1 MWKSLASW
9 SLKNRRYDQTE
20 FATFESDVLAE
31 NEGIMFVFKN
41 YDFHLASQPNAGV
54 YHVKFPVSPTT
65 SVVRKEEEMERASTL
80 ASLRYVISPRSV
92 AVIGASRQTG
102 TIGNLLLKCILDGGF
117 SGTVYPVNPNAE
129 AVISVKAY
137 PTIMDIPDSVEMAVI
152 AVPASLVTKVADECG
167 RKGVRAIVVIS
178 DGFGER
184 GPEGAT
190 RERGLREI
198 TLGYGMRLVGPNCMG
213 LINTDPAVSLNAT
226 FSPVY
231 PPRGNVAFLSQS
243 GALGLSI
250 LDYASKLN
258 MGMSSFVSVGNRAD
272 ISSNDLLQYWEEDPV
287 TRVILLYLESFGNPR
302 KFGRIAR
309 RVSLVKPI
317 VAMKG
322 GRTPAGSRA
331 ASSHTGAL
339 ATPEIA
345 SEALFR
351 QAGIIRVDTLEELFD
366 VATLLSNQPL
376 PEGKRVAIITN
387 GGGPGI
393 LAADACEQHGLALR
407 EFPKVTLEKLRRVI
421 KREAGLGN
429 PLDLTA
435 GATAQEFEG
444 TLKTLANDISNDAVI
459 AIFIPPVTVDREAMT
474 RAISR
479 VGRLFHRRRKPLIA
493 CFMGERGFKAN
504 LGAEGK
510 YVPCYPFPE
519 DAVSALARTV
529 SYNEWRK
536 RPKGVI
542 PRIHGFR
549 RATAKK
555 LIETVMSQSAQR
567 PLWLSDGEIARLLD
581 CYGIRFADTQV
592 VGTAVEAATI
602 AAGIGFPVAVKL
614 ASPTIVHKTDV
625 GGVVLDV
632 KSEDEVIRAFEGI
645 RARLAKIGRE
655 AEMQGV
661 KVQHMVVGGIETI
674 VGVTQDPSF
683 GPLIMFGAG
692 GIYAELLKDTA
703 VKLHPLT
710 DLDAEELVSSI
721 RIAKLFEGYRG
732 SPPSDV
738 GALKDLLLRLSALIE
753 DIPQVAEL
761 DFNPVKVMAQGEG
774 CLVVDVRIMVR

>member
-1 MWKSLASW
+1 ML
-9 SLKNRRYDQTE
+9 
-20 FATFESDVLAE
+20 
-31 NEGIMFVFKN
+31 VFKN
-41 YDFHLASQPNAGV
+41 YDFHLASQPDAGV
-54 YHVKFPVSPTT
+54 YHVKFPISPIT
-65 SVVRKEEEMERASTL
+65 SLVRKEEEMERASTL
-80 ASLRYVISPRSV
+80 ESLRYVISPRSV

-117 SGTVYPVNPNAE
+117 SGTVYPVNPNAK

-152 AVPASLVTKVADECG
+152 AVPASLVTKVAEECG
-167 RKGVRAIVVIS
+167 HKRVRAIIVIS
-178 DGFGER
+178 DGFSEM
-184 GPEGAT
+184 GPEGTA
-190 RERGLREI
+190 RERELREI
-198 TLGYGMRLVGPNCMG
+198 TLDYDMRLLGPNCMG
-213 LINTDPAVSLNAT
+213 VINTAPTVSLNAT

-243 GALGLSI
+243 GALGLAI
-250 LDYASKLN
+250 LDYANKLN
-258 MGMSSFVSVGNRAD
+258 IGMSSFVSVGNRAD
-272 ISSNDLLQYWEEDPV
+272 ISSNDLLQYWEEDSA

-309 RVSLVKPI
+309 KVSLVKPI

-322 GRTPAGSRA
+322 GRTPSGSRA

-351 QAGIIRVDTLEELFD
+351 QAGIIRVNTLEELFD

-376 PEGKRVAIITN
+376 PEGKRVAIVTN

-393 LAADACEQHGLALR
+393 LAADACEQHGLALP
-407 EFPKVTLEKLRRVI
+407 EFPKLTLEKLRHVI
-421 KREAGLGN
+421 KREIGLGN

-435 GATAQEFEG
+435 GATAEEFEG
-444 TLKTLANDISNDAVI
+444 TLKTLANDTSNDAVI

-474 RAISR
+474 QAISR
-479 VGRLFHRRRKPLIA
+479 VARFFHRHRKPLIA
-493 CFMGERGFKAN
+493 CFMGQRGFKAN

-519 DAVSALARTV
+519 DAASALAKTV

-542 PRIHGFR
+542 PRIHGVR

-555 LIETVMSQSAQR
+555 LIEKVMSQSSQR
-567 PLWLSDGEIARLLD
+567 PLWLSDGEIAKLLD
-581 CYGIRFADTQV
+581 CYGIRFAETQV
-592 VGTAVEAATI
+592 VGTAVEAA
-602 AAGIGFPVAVKL
+602 AVAKGIGFPVAIKL
-614 ASPTIVHKTDV
+614 ASPSIVHKTDM
-625 GGVVLDV
+625 GSVVLDV
-632 KSEDEVIRAFEGI
+632 KSEEEVIRAFEDI
-645 RARLAKIGRE
+645 RARLAEIGRE

-661 KVQHMVVGGIETI
+661 KVQHMVAGGIEAI
-674 VGVTQDPSF
+674 VGVTQDQSF

-692 GIYAELLKDTA
+692 GIYAELLKDMA
-703 VKLHPLT
+703 VRLHPLT

-721 RIAKLFEGYRG
+721 RLARLFEGYRG
-732 SPPSDV
+732 YPPSDI
-738 GALKDLLLRLSALIE
+738 GSLKDLLLRLSTLVE

-774 CLVVDVRIMVR
+774 YLVVDARIMVR